1 MVAPPLLA
9 AHPPLTAFLLY
20 RSSQLPAVTSA
31 ISLLS
36 APLNLP
42 GLTIFVVSIIPNR
55 RRGACDTTWNS
66 SDPYHSPS
74 LIGAVSSGSSR

>member
-1 MVAPPLLA
+1 MVTPLLLA
-9 AHPPLTAFLLY
+9 AYPPLTAFLLY
-20 RSSQLPAVTSA
+20 RSSRLLAATSA

-42 GLTIFVVSIIPNR
+42 GLTTLVVSINPNR
-55 RRGACDTTWNS
+55 RRGACNTTWNS

-74 LIGAVSSGSSR
+74 LIGAVSTGSSR